1 MAVRAQHPSNV
12 LLLNRSEPEKKE
24 MEFPGTA
31 PGLLD
36 QSLVYFANANG
47 ANGNPMKRAREV
59 TGVSVASPP
68 QQGHLINL
76 FALEPLPASAPL
88 PPPTLLSLA
97 ELQSLPRP
105 FTPGGLRLALEG
117 QNRYQSQKQSDPLLS
132 SSSSVSSSLLSALT
146 AEDFAARINRHKD
159 EIEQYLHAQGEQLRR
174 SLAEKHQKHYRALL
188 GAAEESAARRLR
200 EKELEVQRAQRRS
213 TELEDRLACLRTES
227 MAWQAKA
234 MADQA
239 TAASLHAQLQHAA
252 SAAAAP
258 PSGMGGGCNET
269 PPAEEAGSA
278 YVDPDRVE
286 PERSCRACRRRAAS
300 VVLLPCRHLCLCDAC
315 DAATAAESCPVCRSV
330 RTGSIQVCFS

>member
-1 MAVRAQHPSNV
+1 GDFWPWNPC
-12 LLLNRSEPEKKE
+12 RSEPEKKE
-24 MEFPGTA
+24 MEFPVTA

-47 ANGNPMKRAREV
+47 ANGNPIKRAREV

-68 QQGHLINL
+68 QQGHPVNL
-76 FALEPLPASAPL
+76 FALEPQPASAPL
-88 PPPTLLSLA
+88 PPPTLLGLA

-105 FTPGGLRLALEG
+105 FTPSGLRLALEG
-117 QNRYQSQKQSDPLLS
+117 QNGYQSQKQSDPLLS
-132 SSSSVSSSLLSALT
+132 SSSSVSSSLLSALPT
-146 AEDFAARINRHKD
+146 EEFAARINQHKD

-174 SLAEKHQKHYRALL
+174 SLAEKHQKQYRALL
-188 GAAEESAARRLR
+188 GAAEELAARRLR

-252 SAAAAP
+252 SAP
-258 PSGMGGGCNET
+258 PWMGAGCNET

-286 PERSCRACRRRAAS
+286 PERSCLACRRRAAS

-330 RTGSIQVCFS
+330 RTGSIQACFS